1 MGLLR
6 RFQPILL
13 RSTLITIYKAGQ
25 LDYADV
31 SFDQA
36 YNFSFPEKLESLHY
50 NACREFNKRD
60 FI

>member
-13 RSTLITIYKAGQ
+13 ISTLITIYKTDQ

-31 SFDQA
+31 IFDQA
-36 YNFSFPEKLESLHY
+36 YNFSFHEKTRISP
-50 NACREFNKRD
+50 
-60 FI
+60 I